1 MNKQVDGSKDGH
13 SVSASKD
20 AVDGCG
26 EQTGEGGAGNLVEK
40 VLQQSLSKVSGKE
53 LKKTKPRIDDPV
65 SQSPIPMKKVKL
77 GGRQKKT
84 TNFLS
89 LDQWVL
95 VVVLGLEPSKITLWA
110 FSWGPSSQTRVI
122 QGDFFNWPP
131 LKITSSKKN

>member
-1 MNKQVDGSKDGH
+1 MPWETPFVKVGKG
-13 SVSASKD
+13 ASSGD
-20 AVDGCG
+20 AVDGSG
-26 EQTGEGGAGNLVEK
+26 EETGQGGAGNLVENI
-40 VLQQSLSKVSGKE
+40 LQQSLAKVPGKE
-53 LKKTKPRIDDPV
+53 LKKTKPRIDGPV

-122 QGDFFNWPP
+122 SFH
-131 LKITSSKKN
+131 